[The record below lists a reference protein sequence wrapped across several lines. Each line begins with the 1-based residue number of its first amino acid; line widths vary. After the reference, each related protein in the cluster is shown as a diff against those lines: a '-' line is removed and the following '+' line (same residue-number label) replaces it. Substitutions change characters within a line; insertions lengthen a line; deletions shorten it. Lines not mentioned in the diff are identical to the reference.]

1 MEGKEKRQLV
11 LLDVNICFL
20 GSEALLQ
27 KLQRLHF
34 NLRSLSFACGNMW
47 SRKNQLSH
55 NALLDPSAC
64 DVRST
69 RFLGA
74 GPAHAVWTPTEILRP
89 SPVLVYDAFIS
100 AELSVPRSFPL
111 ASAIQS

>member
-1 MEGKEKRQLV
+1 MERKEKRQLV

-47 SRKNQLSH
+47 SRKNQLNRNTLFDS
-55 NALLDPSAC
+55 SAC
-64 DVRST
+64 DIRST
-69 RFLGA
+69 HFLGA
-74 GPAHAVWTPTEILRP
+74 GPAYTVWAPTEILRP
-89 SPVLVYDAFIS
+89 SPVLVYDALIS
-100 AELSVPRSFPL
+100 AELSIPRSFPL
-111 ASAIQS
+111 AYAIQS

>member
-27 KLQRLHF
+27 KLQRLRF

-47 SRKNQLSH
+47 SRKK
-55 NALLDPSAC
+55 
-64 DVRST
+64 
-69 RFLGA
+69 
-74 GPAHAVWTPTEILRP
+74 
-89 SPVLVYDAFIS
+89 S
-100 AELSVPRSFPL
+100 AEP
-111 ASAIQS
+111 